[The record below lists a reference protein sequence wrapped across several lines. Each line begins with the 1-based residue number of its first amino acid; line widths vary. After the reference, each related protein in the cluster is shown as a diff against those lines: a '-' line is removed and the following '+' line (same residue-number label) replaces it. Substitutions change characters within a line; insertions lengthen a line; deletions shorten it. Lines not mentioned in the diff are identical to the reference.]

1 MNVRW
6 SPQAIRH
13 FVSIREYIARDSEA
27 SAAAVATRILG
38 AVELLGIQPQ
48 MGRPGRLPR
57 TRELLVSDTP
67 YIIPYRVNQRQIELL
82 AVFDGHRRWPS
93 RINLGSVL
101 PETDSARLF
110 RRHNT
115 ISVSRNASAA

>member
-48 MGRPGRLPR
+48 TGRPGRLPR

-82 AVFDGHRRWPS
+82 AVFDGHR
-93 RINLGSVL
+93 
-101 PETDSARLF
+101 
-110 RRHNT
+110 
-115 ISVSRNASAA
+115 